1 MMKLS
6 ESCCGST
13 VCLKIIIL
21 LLEIFFFFFFF
32 FGFSSLRDLTDIL
45 VERIAAIFVCFEMT
59 RIEPRSWNALAINGL
74 FKIIHAI

>member
-21 LLEIFFFFFFF
+21 RLEIFFFSSF

-45 VERIAAIFVCFEMT
+45 AERIAAIFVCFYND
-59 RIEPRSWNALAINGL
+59 SY
-74 FKIIHAI
+74 